1 MNREDNELETLARQ
15 ILVNNDM
22 LKLPVNL
29 ATIANNNN
37 IDVYEVEMPDEISGS
52 IRYNSKL
59 NRFEILLNKKE
70 NSRRKR
76 FTLAHELSHFFLHGA
91 TLKENKEIIYD
102 STLYRK
108 NTAKYREK
116 NVDYLAGALLMDKEI
131 LTRLYKINENLETL
145 ASIFKVSVS
154 ALTVRIFILGL

>member
-108 NTAKYREK
+108 K